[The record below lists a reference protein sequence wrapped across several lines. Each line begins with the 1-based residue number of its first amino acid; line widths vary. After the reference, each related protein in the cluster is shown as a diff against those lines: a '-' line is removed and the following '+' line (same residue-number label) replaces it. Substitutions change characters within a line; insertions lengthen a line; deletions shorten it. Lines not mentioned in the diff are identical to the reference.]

1 MPSDEELL
9 AAVPGDPSAF
19 GELYA
24 RHERPVLR
32 YMLSRTRDP
41 ELAADLCAETFAAA
55 LLSARSWRGDGPAAA
70 WLWGV
75 ARRVL
80 ASSLRRARV
89 EDAARRRLG
98 MPPLILT
105 DAALDEIRAL
115 EMLDALPA
123 DQAEAIRRHVIE
135 DAGYDEIAAALGCSQ
150 QVVRQRVSRGL
161 RTLRARQEETT

>member
-9 AAVPGDPSAF
+9 AAVPRDAEAF
-19 GELYA
+19 GQLYA
-24 RHERPVLR
+24 RHERSVLR
-32 YMLSRTRDP
+32 FMLARTRDP

-55 LLSARSWRGDGPAAA
+55 LLSARSWRGDGSAAG

-75 ARRVL
+75 ARNVL
-80 ASSLRRARV
+80 AASVRRARV

-98 MPPLILT
+98 MPPLVLT
-105 DAALDEIRAL
+105 DAVLDEIRAL

-123 DQAEAIRRHVIE
+123 DQAEAVRRHVIE
-135 DAGYDEIAAALGCSQ
+135 DAGYDEIAAAMGCSQ

-161 RTLRARQEETT
+161 RALRARQEEAT

>member
-9 AAVPGDPSAF
+9 AAVPEDPQAF
-19 GELYA
+19 GQLYA
-24 RHERPVLR
+24 RHERAVLR

-55 LLSARSWRGDGPAAA
+55 LLSARSWSGHGLAVA

-75 ARRVL
+75 ARNVL
-80 ASSLRRARV
+80 AASLRRARV

-98 MPPLILT
+98 MPPLVLT
-105 DAALDEIRAL
+105 DAVLEEIRAL
-115 EMLDALPA
+115 EMLDGLPS
-123 DQAEAIRRHVIE
+123 DQAEAIRLHVIE
-135 DAGYDEIAAALGCSQ
+135 DAGYDEIAAAMGCSQ